1 MNASSGLAQRP
12 HSLHTQRAL
21 VPLLL
26 PAVLMRRVRAQGER
40 VTWAK
45 LPAIQANCGIEMT
58 LDACMLELSEVMAM
72 KKQVAGL
79 YRVARGSHGHHGH
92 HHGQPPVLARMSP
105 GAGPK
110 MSARQ
115 RIPSWINL
123 SAMGLPLFT
132 LPTSTRM
139 ASLQSLPSAEN
150 PSSVRHTCQV
160 LCQWLLHAFF
170 SHCKSRGIG
179 LIIVC
184 DLQACLALLLM
195 SPWMGALGP
204 RHPWRTPPHPKVFAR
219 GGHYFMINF
228 RYTDYLFVTASAV
241 VGSLWVPV
249 LFSS

>member
-1 MNASSGLAQRP
+1 M
-12 HSLHTQRAL
+12 
-21 VPLLL
+21 
-26 PAVLMRRVRAQGER
+26 QGER

-123 SAMGLPLFT
+123 SAMGASHALSRN
-132 LPTSTRM
+132 PTPSCM
-139 ASLQSLPSAEN
+139 APLQSLLPVEK
-150 PSSVRHTCQV
+150 SSVWC
-160 LCQWLLHAFF
+160 
-170 SHCKSRGIG
+170 G
-179 LIIVC
+179 
-184 DLQACLALLLM
+184 
-195 SPWMGALGP
+195 
-204 RHPWRTPPHPKVFAR
+204 
-219 GGHYFMINF
+219 
-228 RYTDYLFVTASAV
+228 TDV
-241 VGSLWVPV
+241 SLWVTGSCMPHV
-249 LFSS
+249 YSARREEW